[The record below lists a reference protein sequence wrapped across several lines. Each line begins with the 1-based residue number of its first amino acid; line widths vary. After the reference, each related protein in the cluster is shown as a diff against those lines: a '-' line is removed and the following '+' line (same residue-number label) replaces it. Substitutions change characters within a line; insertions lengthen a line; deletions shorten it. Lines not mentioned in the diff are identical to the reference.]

1 MSTATYLVTGATGA
15 LGQLVL
21 DHLASQGI
29 APADIAVLLRREE
42 AAPAFKAKGYDVRL
56 GDYNDAEKLETAF
69 EGIKRLLLISGSD
82 VGQRVPQHS
91 NVINAAK
98 AAGVGYI
105 AYTSLLKAAQS
116 QIGLAPEHVAT
127 EAAIK
132 ASGLDY
138 TFLRNGWYTEN
149 YLMALPQILEMGQ
162 HFGAAGEAQFAPAT
176 RADLAE
182 AAAIV
187 LAKPEHAGQTYELA
201 GDEAFTYTD
210 YVKTIS
216 ELSGKEIAYVDM
228 PEAAFAEALKG
239 AGLPEPMA
247 ALLANADAVAKDGWL
262 TDDSKTLS
270 RLIGHPTATL
280 KDTLSSAINV

>member
-1 MSTATYLVTGATGA
+1 MKIGILPLGRPTFDVPFAEENLSAMLAALDATGHEIVGPRA
-15 LGQLVL
+15 LLF
-21 DHLASQGI
+21 D
-29 APADIAVLLRREE
+29 
-42 AAPAFKAKGYDVRL
+42 
-56 GDYNDAEKLETAF
+56 GD
-69 EGIKRLLLISGSD
+69 
-82 VGQRVPQHS
+82 
-91 NVINAAK
+91 
-98 AAGVGYI
+98 
-105 AYTSLLKAAQS
+105 
-116 QIGLAPEHVAT
+116 AT

-280 KDTLSSAINV
+280 KDTLSSAINA